1 MYLVTGG
8 GGFIGGRLCAAL
20 APMALRVLA
29 RRPVADRP
37 TCVADLAFVDLASL
51 SSICQGVDTIFHCAG
66 FAHAWK
72 DFDAR
77 MAGTH
82 WRINFEGT
90 RKLVNAAGA
99 TGVRRFIFLS
109 SVKAM
114 GEPGNHCVDE
124 NWPSPPETAYGQSKR
139 AAEEAVLEAGT
150 KYDMHVVNL
159 RLTMVYGRGGRGN
172 LERMARLIRRG
183 WFPPL
188 PETGNKRSLVHV
200 DDVVAAMKLVAG
212 HAKAA
217 GKTFII
223 ADPQFYSGRELYE
236 LIRAALEIRPTN
248 LAVPAN
254 LLVGAARCFDGVER
268 LLKRRLPFDS
278 ESLNKLLGWACYS
291 SDSIRRELGWQ
302 ARVPLAQG
310 LRELL

>member
-1 MYLVTGG
+1 ME
-8 GGFIGGRLCAAL
+8 
-20 APMALRVLA
+20 LRVLA

-37 TCVADLAFVDLASL
+37 TCVADLVFAEVASL
-51 SSICQGVDTIFHCAG
+51 SLICQGVDTIFHCAG

-77 MAGTH
+77 VANTH
-82 WRINFEGT
+82 WQINFEAT

-99 TGVRRFIFLS
+99 AGVRRFVFLS

-114 GEPGNHCVDE
+114 GEPGTNCVDE
-124 NWPSPPETAYGQSKR
+124 TWPSPPETAYGQSKR
-139 AAEEAVLEAGT
+139 AAEEAVLEAGA

-159 RLTMVYGRGGRGN
+159 RLTMVYGGGGRGN

-223 ADPQFYSGRELYE
+223 ADPQFCSGRELYE

-248 LAVPAN
+248 LAVPVN
-254 LLVGAARCFDGVER
+254 LLVGAARCCDGVER
-268 LLKRRLPFDS
+268 LINRRLPFDS
-278 ESLNKLLGWACYS
+278 ESLNKLLGWAWYS
-291 SDSIRRELGWQ
+291 SDLIRRELGWQ

-310 LRELL
+310 LKELL